1 MSDESLEQPSPLR
14 CVPSFATGGS
24 AMHDL
29 TREQME
35 RIGEHLREENLSG
48 VAGKLLA
55 HDLALRERIAELE
68 AADTAKFLEI
78 LKLRSDCDEHCQDWT
93 RAQLSLNHAKTQLA
107 TVTQERDNWYGHHAN
122 EYERAEA
129 LQVRVQELEQECEQD
144 HCDILVCTGCGRTSK
159 HGWIGIVYESTPNSA
174 EEYDTKCPE
183 CGSMSLDEDAR
194 SVVNELDVCKAQIA
208 TAQARVQKLEQHC
221 KTLYART
228 PLGIHDASEEVQ
240 P

>member
-1 MSDESLEQPSPLR
+1 MSNE
-14 CVPSFATGGS
+14 TGGS
-24 AMHDL
+24 HCSLCDNVAVIH
-29 TREQME
+29 RENAAQ
-35 RIGEHLREENLSG
+35 
-48 VAGKLLA
+48 
-55 HDLALRERIAELE
+55 RERISELE

-208 TAQARVQKLEQHC
+208 TAEARVRELEGALQSIANNTC
-221 KTLYART
+221 CDRCQEAALVARAALHT
-228 PLGIHDASEEVQ
+228 PEEQ
-240 P
+240 L